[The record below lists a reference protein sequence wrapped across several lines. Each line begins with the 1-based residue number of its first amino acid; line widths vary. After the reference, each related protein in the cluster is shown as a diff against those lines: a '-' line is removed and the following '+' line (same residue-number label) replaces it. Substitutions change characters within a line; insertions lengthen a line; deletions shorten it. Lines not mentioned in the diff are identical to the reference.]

1 MAEIRAFRGLRYQ
14 SAAGLI
20 DDLTSLPSDGLTA
33 EDRQRYAAQSEF
45 NVVHLTLPE
54 GSADDRSKFVKYARS
69 AATLVGWRRMGIL
82 AADEAA
88 SLYRLRQSY
97 VDPISGDTL
106 VRTSIVALVRTDGE
120 MVATERT
127 SPSER
132 EDRLRIF
139 EATRAQYESATGL
152 YDDADGAIGDLLA
165 SVPVGA
171 PVVAEGAVLE
181 PISDPE
187 AVARIQAALVGKTV
201 WVVEGFDR
209 FDGVVEAKSEW
220 VLMNLTAS
228 NDPGLVVLPVYR
240 VARRLRLTLQEIV
253 NRLAPWFECHL
264 THNRNLRVLLQQE
277 PGIGIA
283 TEGGEAGFFTLREPN
298 GGSGLDVLNRLVLQ
312 EGLPETKRGGF
323 DYFDDLAD
331 AIRAVDSGAG
341 VAFCVAAPTM
351 AELLTAAPA
360 GESGRTHRAQL
371 FPKVPSGLVMWSL
384 ND

>member
-1 MAEIRAFRGLRYQ
+1 
-14 SAAGLI
+14 
-20 DDLTSLPSDGLTA
+20 LTA

-69 AATLVGWRRMGIL
+69 AATLGGWRRAVIL
-82 AADEAA
+82 AADDGA

-97 VDPISGDTL
+97 RDPISGDTHI
-106 VRTSIVALVRTDGE
+106 RTSIVALVRADDE
-120 MVATERT
+120 VVPTERT

-152 YDDADGAIGDLLA
+152 YDDADGAVADLLA
-165 SVPVGA
+165 GVPVGA
-171 PVVAEGAVLE
+171 SVVAEGAVLE

-187 AVARIQAALVGKTV
+187 AVAGIQAAMVGKTV

-220 VLMNLTAS
+220 VLMTLTAS
-228 NDPGLVVLPVYR
+228 DDPGLVVLPVYR

-253 NRLAPWFECHL
+253 DRLAPWFECHL
-264 THNRNLRVLLQQE
+264 THSRNLRALLQQE
-277 PGIGIA
+277 AGIGIA

-312 EGLPETKRGGF
+312 EALPEAKRGGF
-323 DYFDDLAD
+323 DYFEGFSD
-331 AIRAVDSGAG
+331 AIFAVDSGAG
-341 VAFCVAAPTM
+341 VAFCVGAPTM
-351 AELLTAAPA
+351 VELLTAAPA

>member
-20 DDLTSLPSDGLTA
+20 DDLITLPSDGLTTD
-33 EDRQRYAAQSEF
+33 DRERYAAQSEF
-45 NVVHLTLPE
+45 NVVHLTMPE
-54 GSADDRSKFVKYARS
+54 GSPDDRSKFVKYARS
-69 AATLVGWRRMGIL
+69 AATLGAWRRAGIL
-82 AADEAA
+82 AADEVA
-88 SLYRLRQSY
+88 SLYRFRQSY
-97 VDPISGDTL
+97 VDPISGGTQ
-106 VRTSIVALVRTDGE
+106 VRTSVLALVRAKDE
-120 MVATERT
+120 VVPTERT

-152 YDDADGAIGDLLA
+152 FDDADGAMADLLA
-165 SVPVGA
+165 RVPVGA
-171 PVVAEGAVLE
+171 SVVAEGAVLE

-187 AVARIQAALVGKTV
+187 AVARIQAALAGKAV

-220 VLMNLTAS
+220 VLMTLSAS
-228 NDPGLVVLPVYR
+228 NDPGLVVLPVHR
-240 VARRLRLTLQEIV
+240 LARRLRLTLPEIV
-253 NRLAPWFECHL
+253 DRLAPCFDCHV
-264 THNRNLRVLLQQE
+264 THSRNLRVMLQQE

-283 TEGGEAGFFTLREPN
+283 TEGGEAGFFTLRERN
-298 GGSGLDVLNRLVLQ
+298 GGSGLDVLNRLVLH
-312 EGLPETKRGGF
+312 EALPETKRGGF
-323 DYFDDLAD
+323 DYFDEFTD
-331 AIRAVDSGAG
+331 AISAVDSGAG

-360 GESGRTHRAQL
+360 GESGRTNRAKL